1 MNIHNVGTFLYLFC
15 QISSSYLYNNSSRE
29 RDPSKGKH
37 LSAKRVAYSWLSERY
52 YNVSREATG
61 ENPENT
67 DQETGE
73 NNRQDPRDGA
83 WQAELVKSC
92 LAGDEQAFAII
103 ADHYG
108 GLLLRTAYLL
118 VRDEEAAKDIVQESL
133 LLAWKNMGKLRE
145 PAFLRAWLIKIV
157 VNQSISSQ
165 RQLARRAAL
174 LRDQFIEQYVNT
186 TIHVSEIQGGRLE
199 EGIDLEQA
207 IGQLPLKQRAVV
219 VLFYYHRMTM
229 PEIATLLG
237 VAENTLRKRLQA
249 ALDKIRRALQVEL
262 VREASPAQHG
272 MHPGISSIRRGGAR

>member
-1 MNIHNVGTFLYLFC
+1 M
-15 QISSSYLYNNSSRE
+15 
-29 RDPSKGKH
+29 
-37 LSAKRVAYSWLSERY
+37 
-52 YNVSREATG
+52 SREATG

-67 DQETGE
+67 DQESGE
-73 NNRQDPRDGA
+73 NNRQDPGDDA

-145 PAFLRAWLIKIV
+145 PTFLRAWLIKIV
-157 VNQSISSQ
+157 VNQSTSSQ

-174 LRDQFIEQYVNT
+174 LREQYVNT
-186 TIHVSEIQGGRLE
+186 TIRVSEIQSGRLE

-207 IGQLPLKQRAVV
+207 IGQLPLKQRAVL

-229 PEIATLLG
+229 PEITALLG

-249 ALDKIRRALQVEL
+249 ALDKIRRVLQVEL

>member
-1 MNIHNVGTFLYLFC
+1 M
-15 QISSSYLYNNSSRE
+15 
-29 RDPSKGKH
+29 
-37 LSAKRVAYSWLSERY
+37 
-52 YNVSREATG
+52 SREATG
-61 ENPENT
+61 DNPENINLKSEE
-67 DQETGE
+67 DS
-73 NNRQDPRDGA
+73 RQDSINGA
-83 WQAELVKSC
+83 WQAELVRWC
-92 LAGDEQAFAII
+92 LTGDEQAFAVIT
-103 ADHYG
+103 DHYG

-157 VNQSISSQ
+157 VNQSVSWQ

-186 TIHVSEIQGGRLE
+186 TIHVSEMQGGRLE

-249 ALDKIRRALQVEL
+249 ALDKIRRALQVDLE
-262 VREASPAQHG
+262 REASPAQNG
-272 MHPGISSIRRGGAR
+272 IHPGISSIRRGGAR

>member
-1 MNIHNVGTFLYLFC
+1 M
-15 QISSSYLYNNSSRE
+15 
-29 RDPSKGKH
+29 
-37 LSAKRVAYSWLSERY
+37 
-52 YNVSREATG
+52 SREATG

-67 DQETGE
+67 DQESGE

-92 LAGDEQAFAII
+92 LTGDEQAFAII

-145 PAFLRAWLIKIV
+145 PTFLRAWLIKIV
-157 VNQSISSQ
+157 VNQSTSSQ

-174 LRDQFIEQYVNT
+174 LREQFIEQYVNT
-186 TIHVSEIQGGRLE
+186 TIRVSEIQSGRLE

-207 IGQLPLKQRAVV
+207 IGQLPLKQRTVL

-229 PEIATLLG
+229 PEITALLG

-249 ALDKIRRALQVEL
+249 ALDKIRRVLQVEL

>member
-1 MNIHNVGTFLYLFC
+1 M
-15 QISSSYLYNNSSRE
+15 
-29 RDPSKGKH
+29 
-37 LSAKRVAYSWLSERY
+37 
-52 YNVSREATG
+52 SREATG

-67 DQETGE
+67 DQESGE
-73 NNRQDPRDGA
+73 NNRQDLRDGA
-83 WQAELVKSC
+83 WQTELVKSC

-157 VNQSISSQ
+157 VNQSTSSQ

-174 LRDQFIEQYVNT
+174 LREQFIEQYVNT
-186 TIHVSEIQGGRLE
+186 TIRVSEIQGGRLE
-199 EGIDLEQA
+199 EGIDLERA
-207 IGQLPLKQRAVV
+207 VGQLPLKQRAVL

-249 ALDKIRRALQVEL
+249 ALDKIRRVLQVDL
-262 VREASPAQHG
+262 VREASPAQNG
-272 MHPGISSIRRGGAR
+272 MHSGISSIRRGGAR

>member
-1 MNIHNVGTFLYLFC
+1 M
-15 QISSSYLYNNSSRE
+15 
-29 RDPSKGKH
+29 
-37 LSAKRVAYSWLSERY
+37 
-52 YNVSREATG
+52 SREATG
-61 ENPENT
+61 ENPQNT
-67 DQETGE
+67 NEHLEPGE
-73 NNRQDPRDGA
+73 NNREDSRDRT
-83 WQAELVKSC
+83 WQANLVRRC
-92 LAGDEQAFAII
+92 LMGDEQAFAVV

-157 VNQSISSQ
+157 VNQSVSWQ

-186 TIHVSEIQGGRLE
+186 TIRISEIQVGRLE

-207 IGQLPLKQRAVV
+207 IGQLPVKQRVV
-219 VLFYYHRMTM
+219 LVLFYYHRMTM
-229 PEIATLLG
+229 PEIAAALG

-262 VREASPAQHG
+262 VREASPAQNG